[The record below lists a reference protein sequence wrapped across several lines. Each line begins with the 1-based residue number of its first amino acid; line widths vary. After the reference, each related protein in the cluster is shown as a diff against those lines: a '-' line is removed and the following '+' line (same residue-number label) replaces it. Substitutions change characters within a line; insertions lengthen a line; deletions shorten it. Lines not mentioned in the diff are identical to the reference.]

1 MKFQEYEKILKSL
14 DNIMDRNYRRIEELV
29 DDIEWFKDALKFVE
43 SRNTD
48 LYNKAIKYA
57 DEKKEGCI

>member
-29 DDIEWFKDALKFVE
+29 DDIDWFRDALKFVV
-43 SRNTD
+43 SRNSD
-48 LYNKAIKYA
+48 LYNEAIKYA

>member
-29 DDIEWFKDALKFVE
+29 DNIEWFKDALKFVE

>member
-1 MKFQEYEKILKSL
+1 MTIQEYEKILKSL

-29 DDIEWFKDALKFVE
+29 DDIEWFKDVLKFVE

>member
-1 MKFQEYEKILKSL
+1 MTIQEYEKILKSL
-14 DNIMDRNYRRIEELV
+14 DNIKDNNYRRIEELV
-29 DDIEWFKDALKFVE
+29 DNIEWFKDALKFVE

>member
-1 MKFQEYEKILKSL
+1 MTIQEYEKILKSL
-14 DNIMDRNYRRIEELV
+14 DNIMDNNYRRIEELV
-29 DDIEWFKDALKFVE
+29 DNIEWFKDALKFVE

>member
-29 DDIEWFKDALKFVE
+29 DDIEWFRDALKFVD
-43 SRNTD
+43 SSNSD
-48 LYNKAIKYA
+48 LYNEAIKYA
-57 DEKKEGCI
+57 D

>member
-1 MKFQEYEKILKSL
+1 MRIQEYEKILKSL

-29 DDIEWFKDALKFVE
+29 DNIEWFKDALKFVE

>member
-1 MKFQEYEKILKSL
+1 MIIDEYRRILKRL
-14 DNIMDRNYRRIEELV
+14 DNLMDNNYRRIEELV
-29 DDIEWFKDALKFVE
+29 DNIEWFKDALKFVE

>member
-1 MKFQEYEKILKSL
+1 MRIQEYEKILKSL

-29 DDIEWFKDALKFVE
+29 DDIEWFRDALKFVD
-43 SRNTD
+43 SRNSD
-48 LYNKAIKYA
+48 LYNEAIKYA

>member
-29 DDIEWFKDALKFVE
+29 DDIEWFRDALKFVE